1 MKKIIAVSAFVLVLA
16 LFAIAFAA
24 CNTDLGGPS
33 GTCTVTFELNY
44 DGAPEAEK
52 ISVDSG
58 NVAEAPEDP
67 EREDYEF
74 VGWYTDAACTT
85 EADFEFAITED
96 VTYYAKWQQTV
107 ATVTFVLNN
116 GTDDVETEK
125 VAIGE
130 PIEQPEDPEYDD
142 IHVLDAWYTDEA
154 LTAVYEFGSEI
165 TGDITLY
172 AGWTEVDPDTVL
184 TVTFMWNYD
193 GAPDDGVARTS
204 QVSFNSKPRTY
215 KASRDG
221 YYLAG
226 WYTDAE
232 CTQEFDFDERLK
244 SSVTLYARW
253 MDIYTFEAEY
263 VDFTGMSGNGYS
275 GSMSGVGLIVKE
287 KDTQASMG
295 ISNGYYAGWSY
306 KFGYT
311 LEFDI
316 VSDRA
321 VDDAVLVL
329 RLSAEFH
336 DMTFTDE
343 GYLVQVNGVNLEYD
357 DISITGV
364 PEQGSNQWKPFAN
377 FTISSSV
384 SLKEG
389 ENTIKLIVNNNDR
402 LGDSGTM
409 YSTAPLVDCIYLYT
423 EADLTWTPLTD
434 NLKGKVS

>member
-33 GTCTVTFELNY
+33 GKCTVTFELNY

-130 PIEQPEDPEYDD
+130 SIEQPEDPEYDD

-226 WYTDAE
+226 WYTDAA

-275 GSMSGVGLIVKE
+275 GSMSGVGLIVKQKAE
-287 KDTQASMG
+287 NQNA
-295 ISNGYYAGWSY
+295 SNGHYAGWAY
-306 KFGYT
+306 KKDYT
-311 LEFDI
+311 LTFNI
-316 VSDRA
+316 KSDAA
-321 VDDAVLVL
+321 VDDAVIVL
-329 RLSAEFH
+329 RLSAEFY
-336 DMTFTDE
+336 DMTYTDE
-343 GYLVQVNGVNLEYD
+343 TYLVQVNGTNLEYD

-364 PEQGSNQWKPFAN
+364 PAQGTNEWKEFAN
-377 FTISSSV
+377 FTISTSV
-384 SLKEG
+384 SLKKG
-389 ENTIKLIVNNNDR
+389 DNTIKLIVNNSDR

-409 YSTAPLVDCIYLYT
+409 YATAPLVDCMYIYTDAGLS
-423 EADLTWTPLTD
+423 WTPLED
-434 NLKGKVS
+434 NLKGKIS

>member
-1 MKKIIAVSAFVLVLA
+1 MKKIIAVSALVLVLA
-16 LFAIAFAA
+16 LSAIAFAA
-24 CNTDLGGPS
+24 CGMDLGGPS
-33 GTCTVTFELNY
+33 GKCTVTFELNY

-130 PIEQPEDPEYDD
+130 SIEQPEDPEYDD

-193 GAPDDGVARTS
+193 GAPGDGVARTS

-275 GSMSGVGLIVKE
+275 GSMSGVGLIVKQKAE
-287 KDTQASMG
+287 NQNA
-295 ISNGYYAGWSY
+295 SNGHYAGWAY
-306 KFGYT
+306 KKDYT
-311 LEFDI
+311 LTFNI
-316 VSDRA
+316 KSDAA
-321 VDDAVLVL
+321 VDDAVIVL
-329 RLSAEFH
+329 RLSAEFY
-336 DMTFTDE
+336 DMTYTDE
-343 GYLVQVNGVNLEYD
+343 TYLVQVNGTNLEYD

-364 PEQGSNQWKPFAN
+364 PAQGTNEWKEFAN
-377 FTISSSV
+377 FTISTSV
-384 SLKEG
+384 SLKKG
-389 ENTIKLIVNNNDR
+389 DNTIKLIVNNSDR

-409 YSTAPLVDCIYLYT
+409 YATAPLVDCMYIYTDAGLS
-423 EADLTWTPLTD
+423 WTPLED
-434 NLKGKVS
+434 NLKGKIS

>member
-16 LFAIAFAA
+16 LSAIAFAA

-33 GTCTVTFELNY
+33 DACTVTFELNY

-130 PIEQPEDPEYDD
+130 SIEQPEDPEYDD

-226 WYTDAE
+226 WYTDAA

-275 GSMSGVGLIVKE
+275 GGMSGVGLIVKQKAE
-287 KDTQASMG
+287 NQNA
-295 ISNGYYAGWSY
+295 SNGHYAGWAY
-306 KFGYT
+306 KKDYT
-311 LEFDI
+311 LTFNI
-316 VSDRA
+316 KSDAA
-321 VDDAVLVL
+321 VDDAVIVL
-329 RLSAEFH
+329 RLSAEFY
-336 DMTFTDE
+336 DMTYTDE
-343 GYLVQVNGVNLEYD
+343 TYLVQVNGTNLEYD

-364 PEQGSNQWKPFAN
+364 PAQGTNEWKEFAN
-377 FTISSSV
+377 FTISTSV
-384 SLKEG
+384 SLKKG
-389 ENTIKLIVNNNDR
+389 DNTIKLIVNNSDR

-409 YSTAPLVDCIYLYT
+409 YATAPLVDCMYIYTDAGLS
-423 EADLTWTPLTD
+423 WTPLED
-434 NLKGKVS
+434 NLKGKIS

>member
-130 PIEQPEDPEYDD
+130 SIEQPEDPEYDD

-275 GSMSGVGLIVKE
+275 GSMSGVGLIVKQKAE
-287 KDTQASMG
+287 NQNA
-295 ISNGYYAGWSY
+295 SNGHYAGWAY
-306 KFGYT
+306 KKDYT
-311 LEFDI
+311 LTFNI
-316 VSDRA
+316 KSDAA
-321 VDDAVLVL
+321 VDDAVIVL
-329 RLSAEFH
+329 RLSAEFY
-336 DMTFTDE
+336 DMTYTDE
-343 GYLVQVNGVNLEYD
+343 TYLVQVNGTNLEYD

-364 PEQGSNQWKPFAN
+364 PAQGTNEWKAFAN
-377 FTISSSV
+377 FTISTSV

-389 ENTIKLIVNNNDR
+389 DNTIKLIVNNSDR

-409 YSTAPLVDCIYLYT
+409 YATAPLVDCMYIYTDAGLS
-423 EADLTWTPLTD
+423 WTPLED
-434 NLKGKVS
+434 NLKGNIN

>member
-33 GTCTVTFELNY
+33 GKCTVTFELNY

-85 EADFEFAITED
+85 EADFEFAIAED

-130 PIEQPEDPEYDD
+130 SIEQPEDPEYDD

-275 GSMSGVGLIVKE
+275 GSMSGVGLIVKQKAE
-287 KDTQASMG
+287 NQNA
-295 ISNGYYAGWSY
+295 SNGHYAGWAY
-306 KFGYT
+306 KKDYT
-311 LEFDI
+311 LTFNI
-316 VSDRA
+316 KSDAA
-321 VDDAVLVL
+321 VDDAVIVL
-329 RLSAEFH
+329 RLSAEFY
-336 DMTFTDE
+336 DMTYTDE
-343 GYLVQVNGVNLEYD
+343 TYLVQVNGTNLEYD

-364 PEQGSNQWKPFAN
+364 PAQGTNEWKEFAN
-377 FTISSSV
+377 FTISTSV
-384 SLKEG
+384 SLKKG
-389 ENTIKLIVNNNDR
+389 DNTIKLIVNNSDR

-409 YSTAPLVDCIYLYT
+409 YATAPLVDCMYIYTDAGLS
-423 EADLTWTPLTD
+423 WTPLED
-434 NLKGKVS
+434 NLKGKIS